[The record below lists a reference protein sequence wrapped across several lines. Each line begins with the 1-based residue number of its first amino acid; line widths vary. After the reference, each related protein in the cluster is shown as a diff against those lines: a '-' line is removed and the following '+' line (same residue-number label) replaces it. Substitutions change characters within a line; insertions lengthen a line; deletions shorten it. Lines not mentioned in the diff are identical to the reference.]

1 PRSSS
6 ASAAARSATSS
17 RRCARPASRCRAIA
31 RDARERRRTMTTTS
45 GISMTHLLAEMQRLA
60 ATADARPPTAEPL
73 EPQQGFAELL
83 RSSIDAVSQA
93 QTTAYNMAAALERGD
108 KYVALPD
115 VMIALQKA
123 NLSFQAMTEVRN
135 RLVNAYQEVMNM
147 PI

>member
-1 PRSSS
+1 MS
-6 ASAAARSATSS
+6 A
-17 RRCARPASRCRAIA
+17 P
-31 RDARERRRTMTTTS
+31 
-45 GISMTHLLAEMQRLA
+45 ISMTHLLAEMQRLA

-73 EPQQGFAELL
+73 ESQQGFAELL
-83 RSSIDAVSQA
+83 RSSLDAVNQA
-93 QTTAYNMAAALERGD
+93 QTTAYDMAAALERGD
-108 KYVALPD
+108 KSVALPE